1 MDAVQ
6 EIKARID
13 YEAYYR
19 SQGIELH
26 GSGPERTARC
36 PFHDDRRDSLG
47 VNVETGLYVCYAC
60 GARGDVFTFH
70 MARYSV
76 DFSRAKEELAR
87 FAGIVVDPATRGA
100 NGVYKKPAV
109 APAPPRDEK
118 PEPPPIPE
126 DEVMR
131 YHVQLLGYA
140 RSMRFLEEQ
149 KGLSVDTIREY
160 KLGYDGDRIVIPIRD
175 AAGAVRNLRRYH
187 PNRKPK
193 MLPYR
198 EGYGE
203 ARFFPIEALE
213 GDEIVIVE
221 GEWDCML
228 ARQALKINAVTQTGG
243 AGTWKAE
250 WNGLFTGKKVTICY
264 DHDDAGREGARKV
277 AEALAPVAA
286 EVRVVQ
292 LPVEDEGE
300 DLSDW
305 ILRYGGTREA
315 WDELV
320 AAAEVVER
328 PELPTIDVPEGDRPK
343 IDAGSNNL
351 AQLAQQ
357 AWEAIKRWNNPPRL
371 FQRGGLITT
380 IDVGDSGEPSLAVV
394 TESGLRGILARAAWW
409 YRWTGS
415 GDDRR
420 PVDALPPVHV
430 VKDMMAAR
438 EHSGSEGMPLPV
450 IARLV
455 EAPVF
460 GADGS
465 LRTQPG
471 YHEGSRTY
479 YCNQDMVIDRPDP
492 DRLEEAKALLL
503 DELLVDFPFVS
514 ESERAHAVAAI
525 LCPFVREM
533 IDGPV
538 PLHLIEAPSPGTGKS
553 LLADAISIP
562 ATGRPAAVMTE
573 GRDEDEW
580 RKRITSIL
588 IAAPT
593 YVLIDNVRRK
603 LDSAS
608 LSAALT
614 STVWQ
619 DRILGRSELTKLP
632 AKAVWLAT
640 GNNPALTTEIA
651 RRTVRIRLDAK
662 MARPWRRGGFRHE
675 DLRTWAKENRG
686 RLVWAALTLVQ
697 AWIESGR
704 PDGKERLGQYE
715 AWARVVGGILDVCRI
730 PGFLG
735 NVEELYERADEETQ
749 EWEEFVAAW
758 WERFKDRAVLVKELY
773 DVAADQELLL
783 SVRGDKSEQSQKIR
797 LGKALLRM
805 VDRQF
810 GELKIV
816 RAGED
821 ARMKQPL
828 WRLVPVGGGAAGETS
843 VMVQGSLGEIA
854 AGEDVDDEAPF

>member
-1 MDAVQ
+1 MDAIS
-6 EIKARID
+6 EIKSRID
-13 YEAYYR
+13 YETYYR

-26 GSGPERTARC
+26 GSGAERTARC

-60 GARGDVFTFH
+60 GEKGDVFTFH
-70 MARYSV
+70 MTRNGV
-76 DFSRAKEELAR
+76 DFARAKEELAR
-87 FAGIVVDPATRGA
+87 FAGVASGGT
-100 NGVYKKPAV
+100 NGTYKKPT
-109 APAPPRDEK
+109 PLKETK

-126 DEVMR
+126 EEVDR
-131 YHVQLLGYA
+131 YHEQLLAYN
-140 RSMRFLEEQ
+140 RSVAFLREQ
-149 KGLSVDTIREY
+149 KGLSLETIRQY
-160 KLGYDGDRIVIPIRD
+160 KLGYDGERIVVPIRD

-198 EGYGE
+198 DGYGE
-203 ARFFPIEALE
+203 VRFFPVEALQDE
-213 GDEIVIVE
+213 EIVIVE
-221 GEWDCML
+221 GEWDCLL
-228 ARQALKINAVTQTGG
+228 ARQALGVNAVTQTGG
-243 AGTWKAE
+243 AGTWKTE
-250 WNGLFTGKKVTICY
+250 WNTLFKDKRVVICY
-264 DHDDAGREGARKV
+264 DHDDPGREGARKV
-277 AEALAPVAA
+277 AEALALVAD
-286 EVRVVQ
+286 EVRIVQ
-292 LPVEDEGE
+292 LPVQGEGE

-305 ILRYGGTREA
+305 ILRYGGNRDA
-315 WDELV
+315 WDQLV
-320 AAAEVVER
+320 ASAEVMER
-328 PELPTIDVPEGDRPK
+328 PAMPVVEVPESNDRPK
-343 IDAGSNNL
+343 IDAGNNNL
-351 AQLAQQ
+351 AQLAKE
-357 AWEAIKRWNNPPRL
+357 AWAAVVRWNNPPRL

-380 IDVGDSGEPSLAVV
+380 IDISDAGEPSLAVV
-394 TESGLRGILARAAWW
+394 TESGMRGILARVAWW
-409 YRWTGS
+409 YRWAGK
-415 GDDRR
+415 GDDRY
-420 PVDALPPVHV
+420 PVDALPPIHV

-525 LCPFVREM
+525 LAPFVREM
-533 IDGPV
+533 IDGPI
-538 PLHLIEAPSPGTGKS
+538 PLHFIIAPSPGTGKS

-640 GNNPALTTEIA
+640 GNNPAFTTEVA

-662 MARPWRRGGFRHE
+662 VARPWLRGGFRHE
-675 DLRTWAKENRG
+675 DLRTWAKANRE
-686 RLVWAALTLVQ
+686 RLIWAALTLIQ
-697 AWIESGR
+697 AWIEAGQ
-704 PDGKERLGQYE
+704 PNGTERLGQYE
-715 AWARVVGGILDVCRI
+715 AWSQVMGGILHVCGI
-730 PGFLG
+730 PGFLS
-735 NVEELYERADEETQ
+735 NVEELYEMADEETS
-749 EWEEFVAAW
+749 EWETFVIAW
-758 WERFKDRAVLVKELY
+758 WDQFGERTVLVKDLFDLAEEQ
-773 DVAADQELLL
+773 DVLL
-783 SVRGDKSEQSQKIR
+783 SVRGDGSERSQKIR
-797 LGKALLRM
+797 LGKALSQMVGRQIGSLR
-805 VDRQF
+805 
-810 GELKIV
+810 IV
-816 RAGED
+816 SGGKDPRSKHAVYRLEAAGVAGEV
-821 ARMKQPL
+821 AAT
-828 WRLVPVGGGAAGETS
+828 GEGA
-843 VMVQGSLGEIA
+843 
-854 AGEDVDDEAPF
+854 DDEEPF